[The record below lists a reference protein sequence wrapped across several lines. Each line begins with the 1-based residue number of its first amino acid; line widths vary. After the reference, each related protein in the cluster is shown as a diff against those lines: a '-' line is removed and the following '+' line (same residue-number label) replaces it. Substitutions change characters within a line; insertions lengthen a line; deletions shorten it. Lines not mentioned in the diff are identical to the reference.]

1 MGRLDEH
8 EAFLRAIFDAPED
21 DTPRLVYADFL
32 EENGEPERAEF
43 IRVQCRLAPWPTP
56 YDGTGTAEIRKRE
69 RELLSRLHP
78 ELELINWTW
87 EEQRQISLGRGFVS
101 QPIAVICPGELDDPQ
116 SFREKVVRSRPH
128 WFGVTSLS
136 IQPGWFLHAGH
147 LDLLFNTA
155 ALQRVIDW
163 DLGGHV
169 EEIAG
174 GPQTADA
181 GTYALID
188 MHVQPVI
195 TVEGVEA
202 LAGHRG
208 ARRIQSLNL
217 TNNNLDNDAARA
229 LVRSPYLIKLKRLDL
244 LEGNR
249 LRGRTWQ
256 QLLEKFGE
264 EVVG

>member
-43 IRVQCRLAPWPTP
+43 IRVTCELASHGSGWSETDRLK
-56 YDGTGTAEIRKRE
+56 KRE
-69 RELLSRLHP
+69 RELLDRLHP
-78 ELELINWTW
+78 ELELINWTP
-87 EEQRQISLGRGFVS
+87 EERAQIRIDRGFVT
-101 QPIAVICPGELDDPQ
+101 QPIAVICPGELDDLR

-128 WFGVTSLS
+128 WFGAKALS
-136 IQPGWFLHAGH
+136 IQPGWVLRGEH
-147 LDLLFNTA
+147 LDVLLNAA
-155 ALQRVIDW
+155 ALQQVTDW
-163 DLGGHV
+163 NLGGHV

-174 GPQTADA
+174 GPQTEDA

-188 MHVQPVI
+188 MHVQSVI

-202 LAGHRG
+202 LAAHRG
-208 ARRIQSLNL
+208 ARRIRSLDL

-229 LVRSPYLIKLKRLDL
+229 LVRSPYLINLKRLDL

-249 LRGRTWQ
+249 LQVLTWQ

-264 EVVG
+264 DVVG